1 MKANYLPHLAGRVF
15 GVPLLIQP
23 QKLSVILQAIG
34 PRLGLPPGEFEI
46 EGLGVPVVARVT
58 QSPLD
63 EGDDPDEMDDAARS
77 QKPYLVTPEGVAI
90 LGVSGTLV
98 KKASWLDAA
107 SGMQSYESIRADF
120 QDAVRDPRIQGILLD
135 VDSPGGEVG
144 GLFDLADEI
153 YNASG

>member
-58 QSPLD
+58 QRPLD

-77 QKPYLVTPEGVAI
+77 PEA
-90 LGVSGTLV
+90 LSG
-98 KKASWLDAA
+98 D
-107 SGMQSYESIRADF
+107 
-120 QDAVRDPRIQGILLD
+120 
-135 VDSPGGEVG
+135 PGGRCDSWRLRDVG
-144 GLFDLADEI
+144 
-153 YNASG
+153 

>member
-98 KKASWLDAA
+98 KKEIGRG
-107 SGMQSYESIRADF
+107 SGRGRGWGS
-120 QDAVRDPRIQGILLD
+120 
-135 VDSPGGEVG
+135 GG
-144 GLFDLADEI
+144 
-153 YNASG
+153 